1 MYSTKYQIQSMFN
14 GWTRI
19 DMLLALY
26 DRAIVSTRQAQA
38 AHDADDQG
46 VYAEKFIDAQRTILA
61 IHSGLKPD
69 EYELSHNIARL
80 LHFISVR
87 LGEKNFD
94 EAVRFLEKL
103 RHGFEQIREEA
114 TKLELAG
121 KLPSFELNGHVNQ
134 TA

>member
-1 MYSTKYQIQSMFN
+1 MYNDAYQMRSMFN

-26 DRAIVSTRQAQA
+26 DRAIVSARQAQA
-38 AHDADDQG
+38 AHKADDKIQF
-46 VYAEKFIDAQRTILA
+46 AEKIIDAQRVILA
-61 IHSGLKPD
+61 LHAGLKPD

-94 EAVRFLEKL
+94 EAVHFLEKL
-103 RHGFEQIREEA
+103 RSSFEQIREEA

-121 KLPSFELNGHVNQ
+121 KLPSFDLNGHVNQ